1 MTVSFIIL
9 FRIFFSFL
17 IGRLNAWILITHS
30 SLSTFIISGSSTPSY
45 SFFNKL
51 FQKIIVSIL
60 IDIPK
65 ENLIPIDF
73 LHFDGSI
80 FDS

>member
-17 IGRLNAWILITHS
+17 IGRLNAWILIAHS
-30 SLSTFIISGSSTPSY
+30 SLSTFITSGFSTPSY
-45 SFFNKL
+45 SFFSKL

-65 ENLIPIDF
+65 VNLIPIDF
-73 LHFDGSI
+73 LHFNGSI